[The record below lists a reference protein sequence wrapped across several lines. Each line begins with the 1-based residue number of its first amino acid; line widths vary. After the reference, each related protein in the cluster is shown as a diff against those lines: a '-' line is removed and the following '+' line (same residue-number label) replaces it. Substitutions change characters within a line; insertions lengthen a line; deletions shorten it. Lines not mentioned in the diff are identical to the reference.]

1 MNFGILAKRAGKI
14 ASDNS
19 PAILTALGVTGTLTA
34 VFLTGKASFKAAEIL
49 AEAERNET
57 LPYLEGGTVR
67 ARLEDLT
74 FQEKTNFVW
83 KLYVPAAGTAAMAVA
98 CIVGANHV
106 GTRRAAALASA
117 YTLSEKAFV
126 EYKGKVLEK
135 LGEKKEQTVRDEI
148 AQDRVRKNPPTES
161 TLFVTDDGFVPCLDT
176 HSGRYF
182 KSTRQKID
190 QAVIDTNFQILHED
204 YASVSDF
211 WERVGLAKTASS
223 DEIGWNTNCKL
234 DIEYATAMT
243 DDGKPC
249 LTVGFRSVPVRS
261 YDRFR

>member
-34 VFLTGKASFKAAEIL
+34 VFLTGKATFKAADIIALENEHIL
-49 AEAERNET
+49 QN
-57 LPYLEGGTVR
+57 PGTVNTNYE
-67 ARLEDLT
+67 ALSAK
-74 FQEKTNFVW
+74 EKTNLVW

-98 CIVGANHV
+98 CIIAANHV
-106 GTRRAAALASA
+106 GTRRAAAIASA

-148 AQDRVRKNPPTES
+148 AQDRVNKNPPAKS
-161 TLFVTDDGFVPCLDT
+161 TLFVTEDGLVPCLDT

-182 KSTRQKID
+182 KSTRQRID
-190 QAVIDTNFQILHED
+190 QAVLDTNFQILHED

-211 WERVGLAKTASS
+211 WERIGLAKTASS
-223 DEIGWNTNCKL
+223 DEIGWNTNGRL